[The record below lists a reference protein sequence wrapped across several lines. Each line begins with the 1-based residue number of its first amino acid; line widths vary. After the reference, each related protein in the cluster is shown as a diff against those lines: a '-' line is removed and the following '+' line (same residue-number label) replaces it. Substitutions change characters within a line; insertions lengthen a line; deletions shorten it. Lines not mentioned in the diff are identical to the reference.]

1 MFTGINKGVG
11 GTLRSHDVAGV
22 MVGIVTN
29 IVHDGGDYRVKVR
42 FPTLPNGGASG
53 EDSNWCRIV
62 SYMAGVDRGM
72 FWLPDVEDEVLVCF
86 LNGDFNQGVVLG
98 AFWNGKDKPIYSNKD
113 ASGKATDAGFQ
124 GKNEAKKNDLK
135 VLRSRVGHQLVFNDN
150 ASEPRIAL
158 HTTQKHRIVLDDKDN
173 QPTKIEI
180 YDGKEENKKITIESK
195 SGDMLLKCKET
206 FRVEAKKIEMK
217 SDTDTKLEV
226 GSNYEMKAS
235 SNMTIKASGSGNI
248 ESGNAMTIKGS
259 KVNIN

>member
-1 MFTGINKGVG
+1 MFPGSGRGVG
-11 GTLRSHDVAGV
+11 STLRSHDVAGV

-29 IVHDGGDYRVKVR
+29 IAHDGGDYRVKVR
-42 FPTLPNGGASG
+42 FPTLPNGGSSG

-135 VLRSRVGHQLVFNDN
+135 VLRSRVGHQLIFNDN
-150 ASEPRIAL
+150 ANEPRVAL
-158 HTTQKHRIVLDDKDN
+158 HTKQKHRIVLDDKDN
-173 QPTKIEI
+173 QPTQIEI
-180 YDGKEENKKITIESK
+180 YDGKEENYILIDTKNKKITIEAK
-195 SGDMLLKCKET
+195 TGDMLLKAKKT
-206 FRVEAKKIEMK
+206 FTVEAEKIVMK
-217 SDTDTKLEV
+217 SDKDTEMTV
-226 GSNYEMKAS
+226 GANFKMEAS
-235 SNMTIKASGSGNI
+235 SNMTIKESGCGDVK
-248 ESGNAMTIKGS
+248 SGNAM
-259 KVNIN
+259 N